1 MTRFLKGENMLLRHS
16 KNQIWQVVDSCA
28 YGGIE
33 SHILYLATALKEEK
47 HNVYVVFLNDYGV
60 HPLEARLKEKAIPYV
75 KCHGILS
82 YLNLIK
88 VFNPM
93 LIHSH
98 GYKAN
103 LASRVAGKVFN
114 IPTVSS
120 FHAGDCETMRLKFYT
135 TLDRKTAFLTQPV
148 AVNEYIANSVSG
160 TPQVIDNFVPMPP
173 YYKDVQNIQNIGFVG
188 RLSHEKGADRF
199 VDLAS
204 RFPTMDFHVFGDGVM
219 KAELQANATDNVKF
233 HGHTET
239 MVSAWKTM
247 DILCMPSR
255 KEGLPMAALEA
266 MSHGIPVLAYGAGA
280 LPKLITDGENGWL
293 LDLPEGAQTHTF
305 DMESALRTLTIP
317 HVRNCGIKARE
328 TIKTAYSQHVLIAKF
343 IKLYEGITRYKKDAD
358 KALYYV

>member
-1 MTRFLKGENMLLRHS
+1 MLLRNS
-16 KNQIWQVVDSCA
+16 QNQVWQVVDSRA

-33 SHILYLATALKEEK
+33 SHILYLAAALKEEQR
-47 HNVYVVFLNDYGV
+47 NVYVVFLNDHGV
-60 HPLEARLKEKAIPYV
+60 HPLEARLKEKNIPYV

-88 VFNPM
+88 VFRPV

-103 LASRVAGKVFN
+103 LVSRLAGKAFN

-120 FHAGDCETMRLKFYT
+120 FHAGDCETIRLKIYT
-135 TLDRKTAFLTQPV
+135 TLDRKTAFLSQPV
-148 AVNEYIANSVSG
+148 AVNEYIANTLSG
-160 TPQVIDNFVPMPP
+160 APQVIDNFVPMPL
-173 YYKDVQNIQNIGFVG
+173 YQKDVKNIHNVGFVG

-204 RFPTMDFHVFGDGVM
+204 NFPSMTFHVFGDGPM
-219 KAELQANATDNVKF
+219 KHDLQAIASSNVKF
-233 HGHTET
+233 HGHIES
-239 MVSAWKTM
+239 MASVWKTI

-266 MSHGIPVLAYGAGA
+266 MSYGIPVLAYGAGA
-280 LPKLITDGENGWL
+280 LPKLITHKKNGWV
-293 LDLPEGAQTHTF
+293 LDLPDGAQTHTL
-305 DMESALRTLTIP
+305 DMEATLRSFTIP
-317 HVRNCGIKARE
+317 DVRNCGIKARE
-328 TIKTAYSQHVLIAKF
+328 TIKSSYSQHVLITKF
-343 IKLYEGITRYKKDAD
+343 IKLYSDVSVSERDVG